1 MLRSFLASLT
11 CSLCLLPTI
20 VTFSTA
26 QSNTCTF
33 HKVEIGT
40 DYTSVYGINNNGA
53 IVGTYNPN
61 SSSQAAYILKSGIVT
76 TIFYPGASMTSGFGI
91 NDNQDIVG
99 SYVPPGVGAPTFGF
113 QSVNGVFTSLSFPG
127 GSIMTQAGGINR
139 AGIVVGTYQDSK
151 AITHG
156 FAYING
162 KYKSITFP
170 GATATFA
177 NTINNKNVLAGGY
190 TDTANVEH
198 GFTWSKG
205 KFTVV
210 DYPGAANTIVS
221 QVNDNGVIAGTYYD
235 STFSTW
241 TGFVDINGTFQ
252 SVSDPLTPT
261 QTAVNGISNGN
272 VLVGNADYSG
282 AGFAAIGCVP

>member
-1 MLRSFLASLT
+1 MFRAPFRSLGYILGLI
-11 CSLCLLPTI
+11 LCAATI
-20 VTFSTA
+20 SNA

-33 HKVEIGT
+33 HKVQLGT

-61 SSSQAAYILKSGIVT
+61 AMSQAAYILKSGVVT

-99 SYVPPGVGAPTFGF
+99 SYVPPGVGAPTYGF
-113 QSVNGVFTSLSFPG
+113 EYVNGFFTSLSFPG
-127 GSIMTQAGGINR
+127 GSIMTQAVGINR

-156 FAYING
+156 FAYVNQ
-162 KYKSITFP
+162 KYTSITYP
-170 GATATFA
+170 GARATFA
-177 NTINNKNVLAGGY
+177 GAINNKNVVAGGY

-198 GFTWSKG
+198 GFIWSSG

-210 DYPGAANTIVS
+210 DYPGAANTIIS

-241 TGFVDINGTFQ
+241 TDFVDVNGTFQ
-252 SVSDPLTPT
+252 PITDPIAPT
-261 QTAVNGISNGN
+261 ETAVNGLSDGN

-282 AGFAAIGCVP
+282 AGFAATGCVP

>member
-1 MLRSFLASLT
+1 MFRTVLASLACT
-11 CSLCLLPTI
+11 LAFPLCTSMP
-20 VTFSTA
+20 SSA
-26 QSNTCTF
+26 QSNACTY
-33 HKVEIGT
+33 HKVQVGT
-40 DYTSVYGINNNGA
+40 DYTYVYGINNKGA

-61 SSSQAAYILKSGIVT
+61 STSQAAYILKSGVVT
-76 TIFYPGASMTSGFGI
+76 TIFYPGAAMTSGFGI

-113 QSVNGVFTSLSFPG
+113 QYVNGVFTSLSFPG
-127 GSIMTQAGGINR
+127 GSIMTQAIGINR
-139 AGIVVGTYQDSK
+139 AGIVVGTYQDAK
-151 AITHG
+151 AVTHG
-156 FAYING
+156 FAYSNG
-162 KYKSITFP
+162 KYTSITFP

-177 NTINNKNVLAGGY
+177 NTVSNKNVLAGGY

-198 GFTWSKG
+198 GFTWSSG

-241 TGFVDINGTFQ
+241 TGFVYVNGTFQ

-261 QTAVNGISNGN
+261 QTAVNGISDGN
-272 VLVGNADYSG
+272 VFVGNADYSG
-282 AGFAAIGCVP
+282 TGFAAIGCVP